1 MTSSLA
7 SDLIILAGALGL
19 VGLGLWAL
27 ELASIGLE
35 RLASWRRAMRRIMG
49 E

>member
-1 MTSSLA
+1 MSDHLA
-7 SDLIILAGALGL
+7 ADLIILAGALGL
-19 VGLGLWAL
+19 VGLGLWLL

-35 RLASWRRAMRRIMG
+35 RLASWRRAMRRVEG